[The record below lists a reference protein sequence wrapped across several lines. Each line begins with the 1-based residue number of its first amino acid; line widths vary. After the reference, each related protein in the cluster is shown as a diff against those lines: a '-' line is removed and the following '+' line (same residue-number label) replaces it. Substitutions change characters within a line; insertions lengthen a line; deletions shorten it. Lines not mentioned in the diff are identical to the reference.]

1 MPFAP
6 RICFVDV
13 ETTGSSP
20 ASARV
25 TEVGVVTVV
34 QAGDSL
40 VVEEWSSLVNPG
52 MAIPPEIQYLTGIT
66 PAMVADAPRFAALAG
81 DLNERLRDAVFVAH
95 HARFDYGFL
104 KQEFARAG
112 IEFAAK
118 TLCTVRLSKLLDP
131 DRAPHSL
138 DAVILRHELPVTD
151 RHRALGDAKVL
162 WEFIQAL
169 YRKRGADTVEPAIK
183 LLLKQPSLPA
193 HLPAGMLNEMPKAP
207 GVYLF
212 YGVNEHPLYIGK
224 STNLRERVGSHF
236 VMDYRSERGVRLASE
251 TRRIEWQET
260 AGDLGARLL
269 EQQLI
274 HERLPA
280 HNIALRRKRNQF
292 LLEIVAIDATGESKS
307 PRGPL
312 KITRLADRKPADLAG
327 RYGPFGSRA
336 SIRRR
341 IIELAPAEGLCLKV
355 LRLERGEPGAPC
367 FNRQISRCRGACVG
381 AEPVAATIAR
391 LVTAL
396 QPLLIEPWPFAG
408 AVVSVERD
416 PQRFAEDW
424 HVFDQWCYLGTVRNE
439 QAAIELATR
448 AEREFDPDTYKLI
461 RAAIADSVVAVDAV
475 SAVNAADRPLP
486 AAPARCAPARMPP
499 PPARPA
505 AETLPAPLSR

>member
-20 ASARV
+20 VSARV
-25 TEVGVVTVV
+25 TEVGVVTV
-34 QAGDSL
+34 AREGDS
-40 VVEEWSSLVNPG
+40 VTVEEWSSLVNPG
-52 MAIPPEIQYLTGIT
+52 TAIPPEIQYLTGIT
-66 PAMVADAPRFAALAG
+66 PAMVAGAPRFAALAG
-81 DLNERLRDAVFVAH
+81 ELNERLRDAVFVAH

-138 DAVILRHELPVTD
+138 DALILRHDLPVTD

-162 WEFIQAL
+162 WEFIQTM

-193 HLPAGMLNEMPKAP
+193 HLPAGMLNEVPKAP

-212 YGVNEHPLYIGK
+212 YGLNEHPLYIGK

-292 LLEIVAIDATGESKS
+292 LLEIVAPPGL
-307 PRGPL
+307 L
-312 KITRLADRKPADLAG
+312 KFTRLADCKPAGLAG

-367 FNRQISRCRGACVG
+367 FNRQIGRCRGGCVG
-381 AEPVAATIAR
+381 AEPVAQLIAR
-391 LVTAL
+391 LVAAL
-396 QPLLIEPWPFAG
+396 EPLLIEPWPFTG
-408 AVVSVERD
+408 AVASVERD

-439 QAAIELATR
+439 LAAIELAGR
-448 AEREFDPDTYKLI
+448 AERQFDPDTYKLI
-461 RAAIADSVVAVDAV
+461 RGALCNPVAAVGAV
-475 SAVNAADRPLP
+475 SAVSAAGTPSP
-486 AAPARCAPARMPP
+486 AESARCEPAQMPP
-499 PPARPA
+499 PRARPA